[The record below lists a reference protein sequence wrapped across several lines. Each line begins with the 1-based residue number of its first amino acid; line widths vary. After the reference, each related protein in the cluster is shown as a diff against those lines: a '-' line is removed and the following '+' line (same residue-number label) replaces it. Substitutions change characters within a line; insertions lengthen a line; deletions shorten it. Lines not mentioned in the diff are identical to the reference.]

1 MRKTMM
7 DRRTFNQLLGMT
19 LAAAAT
25 PVVPAWAQSKKRNV
39 VIGHTGI
46 TWPARDA
53 VAAAGARRG
62 GGPPPPPDP
71 ALNETIF
78 KDLSEL
84 GFSGLELFDW
94 QINGLESQGVL
105 GGFVEKYKLPLISSY
120 TSVNLTDP
128 AQRGATIAAA
138 VAVGKILK
146 KYGGRTIVI
155 GPSGRIGGESYN
167 YNDHKQNIVTTLN
180 ELGKAITDIGLIAA
194 LHQHTGTAVETRDE
208 TYATM
213 EAVDTRYVRFGPD
226 IGQLQK
232 GGVDPVAVVR
242 NFLPVVQ
249 HMHFKDWVGGPSM
262 AGYCALGLGK
272 VNLVGILDLM
282 EGRKLEGMI
291 MVELDS
297 GGQMPYTPRET
308 ARIAHDWLVKNGV
321 TMKA

>member
-1 MRKTMM
+1 ML
-7 DRRTFNQLLGMT
+7 DRRTFSRLLAMS

-25 PVVPAWAQSKKRNV
+25 PVMPSWAQGKKRNV

-46 TWPARDA
+46 TWPARS
-53 VAAAGARRG
+53 AGRSG
-62 GGPPPPPDP
+62 GGPPPPDP

-78 KDLSEL
+78 KDISEL
-84 GFSGLELFDW
+84 GFAGVELFDW

-105 GGFVEKYKLPLISSY
+105 AGLVEKYKLPLISSY
-120 TSVNLTDP
+120 TSINLTDP
-128 AQRGATIAAA
+128 AQRGDTIAAA
-138 VAVGKILK
+138 VSVGKILK

-155 GPSGRIGGESYN
+155 GPNGRVGGPSYN
-167 YNDHKQNIVTTLN
+167 YNDHKQNIVMALN

-194 LHQHTGTAVETRDE
+194 LHQHTGTVVETRDE

-213 EAVDTRYVRFGPD
+213 EAVDTRYVKFGPD

-232 GGVDPVAVVR
+232 GGVDPVEVVR
-242 NFLPVVQ
+242 TFLAVVQ

-297 GGQMPYTPRET
+297 GGPMPYTARE
-308 ARIAHDWLVKNGV
+308 AAQIAHDWLVRNGV
-321 TMKA
+321 TLKA

>member
-1 MRKTMM
+1 MM
-7 DRRTFNQLLGMT
+7 DRRTFSRLFAMS
-19 LAAAAT
+19 LAAEAT
-25 PVVPAWAQSKKRNV
+25 AAWAQVKKRNV

-46 TWPARDA
+46 TWPARSP
-53 VAAAGARRG
+53 AAGGGARRG
-62 GGPPPPPDP
+62 GGPPPPDP

-78 KDLSEL
+78 KDVSEL
-84 GFSGLELFDW
+84 GFAGLELFDW

-105 GGFVEKYKLPLISSY
+105 GGLVDKYKLPLISSY
-120 TSVNLTDP
+120 TSINLTDP
-128 AQRGATIAAA
+128 ARRADTIAAA

-155 GPSGRIGGESYN
+155 GPSGRVGGESYN

-213 EAVDTRYVRFGPD
+213 EAVDTRYVKFGPD

-232 GGVDPVAVVR
+232 GGVNPVAVVKT
-242 NFLPVVQ
+242 FLSVVQ

-272 VNLVGILDLM
+272 VDLVGILDLM
-282 EGRKLEGMI
+282 EGRKLQGMI

-297 GGQMPYTPRET
+297 GGQMPYTPRE
-308 ARIAHDWLVKNGV
+308 AAQIAHDWLVKNGV
-321 TMKA
+321 TMRA

>member
-1 MRKTMM
+1 MN
-7 DRRTFNQLLGMT
+7 RRTFGELLAMS
-19 LAAAAT
+19 LAASAIPILPAA
-25 PVVPAWAQSKKRNV
+25 AQGPQARKRTRNV

-46 TWPARDA
+46 TWPGRS
-53 VAAAGARRG
+53 GGRG
-62 GGPPPPPDP
+62 GGPPLPDP
-71 ALNETIF
+71 GLNETIF
-78 KDLSEL
+78 RDVSEL

-105 GGFVEKYKLPLISSY
+105 GGFVEKYKLPLVSSY
-120 TSVNLTDP
+120 TSINLTDP
-128 AQRGATIAAA
+128 AQRSSTIAAA
-138 VAVGKILK
+138 VAVGNILK

-155 GPSGRIGGESYN
+155 GPSGRVGGASYN
-167 YNDHKQNIVTTLN
+167 YNDHKQNIVATLN

-213 EAVDTRYVRFGPD
+213 EAVDTRYVKFGPD

-232 GGVDPVAVVR
+232 GGVDPVAVVKT
-242 NFLPVVQ
+242 FLPVVQ
-249 HMHFKDWVGGPSM
+249 HMHFKDWVGGPAM

-272 VNLVGILDLM
+272 VDLVGILDLM
-282 EGRKLEGMI
+282 EGRKLGGMI

-297 GGQMPYTPRET
+297 GGEMPYTPHQAAQT
-308 ARIAHDWLVKNGV
+308 AHDWLVKNGV

>member
-1 MRKTMM
+1 MS
-7 DRRTFNQLLGMT
+7 

-25 PVVPAWAQSKKRNV
+25 PAVPAWAQGKKRNV

-46 TWPARDA
+46 TWPGRS
-53 VAAAGARRG
+53 AGARG
-62 GGPPPPPDP
+62 VPPPPPDP

-78 KDLSEL
+78 KDVSEL
-84 GFSGLELFDW
+84 GFAGLELFDW
-94 QINGLESQGVL
+94 QINGLESQGL
-105 GGFVEKYKLPLISSY
+105 LSGLVEKYKLPLVSSY
-120 TSVNLTDP
+120 TSINLTDP
-128 AQRGATIAAA
+128 AQRADTIAAA

-155 GPSGRIGGESYN
+155 GPSGRVGGQGYS

-213 EAVDTRYVRFGPD
+213 EAVDTRYVKFGPD

-232 GGVDPVAVVR
+232 GGVDPVAVVKA
-242 NFLPVVQ
+242 FLPVVQ
-249 HMHFKDWVGGPSM
+249 HMHLKDWVGGPSM
-262 AGYCALGLGK
+262 AGYCPLGLGK
-272 VNLVGILDLM
+272 VDLVGILNLM

-291 MVELDS
+291 MVELDR
-297 GGQMPYTPRET
+297 GGEMPYAPRET
-308 ARIAHDWLVKNGV
+308 AQIAHDWLARNGV
-321 TMKA
+321 MMKA